1 MAESARLIFSRRT
14 KKSIGNIIFDAFISE
29 EHMRNSKATKYPVET
44 GAEIS
49 DHIINEPIRLTI
61 SAFIEAFID
70 GGNILESFR
79 QLDELI
85 DQKTLVT
92 VVTGLKVY
100 ENMHITSYSIPRTVT
115 NGGSLN
121 VNINLEE
128 FRFVSSQSVSSQ
140 SVSIPISQLSD
151 ADDNTNK
158 QSQESQD
165 VGKTTS
171 GQTQTE
177 DSLAQIRESAE
188 ALADYITGRE

>member
-128 FRFVSSQSVSSQ
+128 FRFVSSQSVS
-140 SVSIPISQLSD
+140 IPISQLSD